1 MELKDAASCL
11 AALSQETRLEV
22 FRLLVREGEA
32 GLPAGEIAAAL
43 SVPPSTLS
51 SHLGILERAGLLAST
66 RAARQVIYRIDFAGF
81 RALVTFLLQDC
92 CQGRPEACGDAI
104 SAALQGEFAT
114 IALEETP
121 R

>member
-1 MELKDAASCL
+1 MELIDATHRLS
-11 AALSQETRLEV
+11 ALSQETRLAA

-51 SHLGILERAGLLAST
+51 THLGVLERAGLVVST
-66 RAARQVIYRIDFAGF
+66 RVARQIIYRVEFAGF

-114 IALEETP
+114 IANQETP
-121 R
+121 S